1 MLVVTVLNAEP
12 SMTLT
17 NDRELK
23 ALKRIGLIVA
33 RTLQAMRT
41 YARPGMSTLELDRY
55 GERLLTAAGAVSA
68 PRKAYDFPGATCIS
82 INEEAAHG
90 IPSART
96 LAAGDMVNIDVS
108 AELDGFYADTG
119 GSFVLPPSDALK
131 AKLCDAAQR
140 ARDAG
145 IKAARAGEPINKVSR
160 AIQRAAQMRGFKV
173 VRNLSSHGVGA
184 ALHEEPTIRNY
195 FDPRDTE
202 CLREGQVIT
211 IEPFLSPHAQR
222 VVELDDGWTL
232 AGKPGSLFAQ
242 YEHTIVV
249 TRSTAIVVTLP

>member
-1 MLVVTVLNAEP
+1 MAKTLESMQRYAEP
-12 SMTLT
+12 GIT
-17 NDRELK
+17 
-23 ALKRIGLIVA
+23 
-33 RTLQAMRT
+33 
-41 YARPGMSTLELDRY
+41 TLELDQY
-55 GERLLTAAGAVSA
+55 GERLLAAAGAVSA
-68 PRKAYDFPGATCIS
+68 PRKTYDFPGATCIS

-90 IPSART
+90 IPGPRK

-108 AELDGFYADTG
+108 AELDGYYADTG
-119 GSFVLPPSDALK
+119 GSFLIPPSDTLK
-131 AKLCDAAQR
+131 EKLCEATLR
-140 ARDAG
+140 ARAAG

-160 AIQRAAQMRGFKV
+160 AIQRAAQMQGFKV

-202 CLREGQVIT
+202 CLHAGQVIT
-211 IEPFLSPHAQR
+211 IEPFLSNCAHH
-222 VVELDDGWTL
+222 VVELEDGWTL

-249 TRSTAIVVTLP
+249 TRGTPIIVTLPS

>member
-1 MLVVTVLNAEP
+1 
-12 SMTLT
+12 MTLT
-17 NDRELK
+17 SDYELK
-23 ALKRIGLIVA
+23 ALKRVGQLVA
-33 RTLQAMRT
+33 RTLEAMQS
-41 YARPGMSTLELDRY
+41 YAEPGITTLELDQY

-68 PRKAYDFPGATCIS
+68 PRKTYDFPGATCIS

-90 IPSART
+90 IPGPRQ

-108 AELDGFYADTG
+108 AELDGYYADTG
-119 GSFVLPPSDALK
+119 GSFVIPPSDALK
-131 AKLCDAAQR
+131 NRLCEATLR
-140 ARDAG
+140 ARAEG
-145 IKAARAGEPINKVSR
+145 MKAARAGEPINKVSR

-202 CLREGQVIT
+202 RLHEGQVIT
-211 IEPFLSPHAQR
+211 IEPFLSTRAQH
-222 VVELDDGWTL
+222 VVELADGWTL

-249 TRSTAIVVTLP
+249 TRGAPIVITVS